1 MSEESPRRPHRATGK
16 KPPGG
21 ARPGAGRPEGT
32 SNALPYGTVQAIKA
46 LNLRVPEGASDAAKA
61 LANRA
66 LERVVDVLEEGVDFR
81 QAGSVLKAA
90 TLLREEVCGAMAQK
104 HEVAGKDGAALVIE
118 VHKIAKEQE

>member
-1 MSEESPRRPHRATGK
+1 MSEEQPRRPHRATGK

-21 ARPGAGRPEGT
+21 ARPGAGRPEG
-32 SNALPYGTVQAIKA
+32 SGNALPYGTVQAIKA
-46 LNLRVPEGASDAAKA
+46 LNLRVPEGASDAAKD

-90 TLLREEVCGAMAQK
+90 TMIREEICGQVAQK

-118 VHKIAKEQE
+118 VHKIAKEQD